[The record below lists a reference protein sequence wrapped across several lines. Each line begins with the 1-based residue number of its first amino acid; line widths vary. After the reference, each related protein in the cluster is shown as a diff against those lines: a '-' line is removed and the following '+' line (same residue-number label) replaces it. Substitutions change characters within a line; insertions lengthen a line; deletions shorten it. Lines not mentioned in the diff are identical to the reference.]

1 MSSLLDALKLIP
13 KPMQI
18 AIAGIVIGIGAV
30 YAHESRYMTVG
41 QFTKSYLLDL
51 KAEIRE
57 TKKDLSNPDLPAR
70 VREMLQANLEAMLDD
85 LCYELPSDPYCLDRE

>member
-1 MSSLLDALKLIP
+1 MIKLFELLNLMPRA
-13 KPMQI
+13 MQI

-30 YAHESRYMTVG
+30 YAHEIRYMTVG

-57 TKKDLSNPDLPAR
+57 TKKDLMNPDLPAR
-70 VREMLQANLEAMLDD
+70 VREMLQENLEAMLDD
-85 LCYELPSDPYCLDRE
+85 LCYELPNDAYCRDRE